1 MNPKGFTTTI
11 RFTDELSTSSSPTHL
26 QVSLSTKDSAF
37 YWDPHAGGSGEHR
50 GIPSAGEWLES
61 MARYRK
67 RYSPRAN
74 RDIEEESQKFQNGNS
89 SKNVTCSISNSIV
102 FLSHLYVNLFH
113 DCLIVVLSDPA
124 TNHLSYPRSE
134 DAYAP
139 RLPTQLFA
147 AGVKLAAH
155 TQPALRTG
163 LVAPAWR
170 LIHASRRVI
179 FDLA

>member
-1 MNPKGFTTTI
+1 MGILRRTSVFNI
-11 RFTDELSTSSSPTHL
+11 EL
-26 QVSLSTKDSAF
+26 D
-37 YWDPHAGGSGEHR
+37 
-50 GIPSAGEWLES
+50 
-61 MARYRK
+61 
-67 RYSPRAN
+67 
-74 RDIEEESQKFQNGNS
+74 
-89 SKNVTCSISNSIV
+89 C

-163 LVAPAWR
+163 LVAPR
-170 LIHASRRVI
+170 LA
-179 FDLA
+179 LAPGIPESNF